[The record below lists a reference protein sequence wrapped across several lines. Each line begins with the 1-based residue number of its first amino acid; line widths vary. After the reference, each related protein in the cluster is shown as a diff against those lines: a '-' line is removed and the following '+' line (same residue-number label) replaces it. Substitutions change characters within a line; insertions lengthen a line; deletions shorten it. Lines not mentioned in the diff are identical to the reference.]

1 MGFLFFVTTVV
12 LAILLSQKS
21 SQAKRTVDPMS
32 ASYRQG
38 YWDGVRAAEQ
48 GAAHSPK
55 MPSVAVLPVTP
66 EPAEKF
72 VTADEGDNSTPVDE
86 SDSVA
91 SSRNKPALAKE
102 HAVPVP
108 VQPPPSVGY
117 VAPPPHS
124 SAPLLQPSSHV
135 TINIALYVAVL
146 LLVSG
151 IVLLAQTFALAPW
164 LRMVLVWLL
173 IIVSYA
179 AGFVLQKHIPMIRP
193 AALALVGTAL
203 ASIPVAG
210 ITMYALVLHDAA
222 LCWFITS
229 LIGMVMYMFAAIT
242 FKNQFLSYISIL
254 SLFTVS
260 MSLPALIG
268 AQLAGITS

>member
-1 MGFLFFVTTVV
+1 M
-12 LAILLSQKS
+12 
-21 SQAKRTVDPMS
+21 
-32 ASYRQG
+32 
-38 YWDGVRAAEQ
+38 
-48 GAAHSPK
+48 
-55 MPSVAVLPVTP
+55 
-66 EPAEKF
+66 
-72 VTADEGDNSTPVDE
+72 DE

-102 HAVPVP
+102 HAVPAP

-117 VAPPPHS
+117 VVPPPHS

-151 IVLLAQTFALAPW
+151 IILLAQTFALAPW

-173 IIVSYA
+173 IIASYA

-222 LCWFITS
+222 LDRKS
-229 LIGMVMYMFAAIT
+229 V
-242 FKNQFLSYISIL
+242 
-254 SLFTVS
+254 V
-260 MSLPALIG
+260 
-268 AQLAGITS
+268 

>member
-66 EPAEKF
+66 EPAQKF
-72 VTADEGDNSTPVDE
+72 ATADESGSNTPVDE

-102 HAVPVP
+102 HAVPAP

-151 IVLLAQTFALAPW
+151 IILLAQTFAQAP
-164 LRMVLVWLL
+164 
-173 IIVSYA
+173 YA
-179 AGFVLQKHIPMIRP
+179 A
-193 AALALVGTAL
+193 
-203 ASIPVAG
+203 
-210 ITMYALVLHDAA
+210 
-222 LCWFITS
+222 
-229 LIGMVMYMFAAIT
+229 
-242 FKNQFLSYISIL
+242 
-254 SLFTVS
+254 TVQVQ
-260 MSLPALIG
+260 MSAP
-268 AQLAGITS
+268 TK